1 MWTSFFFCRSSIK
14 MLGCF
19 ETESSFF
26 VEIAHRLSF
35 FACLR
40 LCGNLAIA
48 LLSDKLISITP
59 KIEQTEEED
68 NILLS
73 FKSSKTSKE

>member
-1 MWTSFFFCRSSIK
+1 MSTSFFSCRLSSK

-35 FACLR
+35 FACVR

-48 LLSDKLISITP
+48 VFSDKLISITQNKLRKRTIFCCP
-59 KIEQTEEED
+59 
-68 NILLS
+68 
-73 FKSSKTSKE
+73 SSLQRLQRSE

>member
-1 MWTSFFFCRSSIK
+1 MSTSFFSCRLSSK

-26 VEIAHRLSF
+26 VEIAHRLLF
-35 FACLR
+35 FACVH

-48 LLSDKLISITP
+48 VFSDKLISITHR
-59 KIEQTEEED
+59 T
-68 NILLS
+68 N
-73 FKSSKTSKE
+73 

>member
-1 MWTSFFFCRSSIK
+1 

-35 FACLR
+35 FARVR

-48 LLSDKLISITP
+48 VFSDKLISITQ
-59 KIEQTEEED
+59 KIEQTEEAD

-73 FKSSKTSKE
+73 FKSSKISKE

>member
-1 MWTSFFFCRSSIK
+1 MSTSFFSCRLSSK

-35 FACLR
+35 FACVR

-48 LLSDKLISITP
+48 VFSDKLISVAHRT
-59 KIEQTEEED
+59 
-68 NILLS
+68 N
-73 FKSSKTSKE
+73 

>member
-1 MWTSFFFCRSSIK
+1 MSTSFFSCRLSSK

-35 FACLR
+35 FACVR

-48 LLSDKLISITP
+48 VFSDKWI
-59 KIEQTEEED
+59 Q
-68 NILLS
+68 
-73 FKSSKTSKE
+73 

>member
-1 MWTSFFFCRSSIK
+1 

-26 VEIAHRLSF
+26 VKIAHRLSF
-35 FACLR
+35 FACVR

-48 LLSDKLISITP
+48 VFSDKLISITQ
-59 KIEQTEEED
+59 KIEQTEEAD